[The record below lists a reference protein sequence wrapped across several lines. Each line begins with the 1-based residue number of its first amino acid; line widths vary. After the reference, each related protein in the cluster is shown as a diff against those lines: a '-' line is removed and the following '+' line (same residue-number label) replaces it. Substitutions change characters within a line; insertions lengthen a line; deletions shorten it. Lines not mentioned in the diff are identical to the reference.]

1 MHTIYMYVDTAKH
14 VRMNVYQ
21 KIVHWDKTAP
31 EASWSQVF
39 DPWTPLLID
48 LYHYLVQNWSVG
60 LVPEHAP
67 AGPSSQVLPVGLA
80 ARSLLVTG
88 LDTIWDPHR
97 GFEWYVYRKF
107 VHSDKRP
114 YNLVSMY
121 MHTLSSCRNCLNVH
135 VYSSSCRNCPNVYV
149 YSIFLSQLSQRA
161 CILYLLVAI
170 VSMCIYVSCK

>member
-1 MHTIYMYVDTAKH
+1 MYTIYMYVETAKH
-14 VRMNVYQ
+14 VRMNVSQ

-48 LYHYLVQNWSVG
+48 LYHYLEQNWSVG

-80 ARSLLVTG
+80 ARSLPVTG
-88 LDTIWDPHR
+88 LDTIWDPQM
-97 GFEWYVYRKF
+97 GFERYVYRKF
-107 VHSDKRP
+107 VHWDKRL

-121 MHTLSSCRNCLNVH
+121 MHTLSSCRNC
-135 VYSSSCRNCPNVYV
+135 PNVYA

-161 CILYLLVAI
+161 CILYLLVTI